1 MRSEAYSLGS
11 RLIACIAILASS
23 GLLSACIAEP
33 AGTVVLGL
41 NESNRDVI
49 VASSQHQVAPRVL
62 TAHTWGRL
70 FDDYRRP
77 SGEITV
83 FDTDC
88 HPLATL
94 PLTRAIDTL
103 RIGPQNEI
111 AFIGRG
117 DNILPSGIHQAPP
130 NPNGGGTLWAE
141 ATCP

>member
-1 MRSEAYSLGS
+1 MGFHRHSLTS
-11 RLIACIAILASS
+11 RLVGCLAILVLS
-23 GLLSACIAEP
+23 GLLSACISEP
-33 AGTVVLGL
+33 AGTVVYGL
-41 NESNRDVI
+41 NESDRDFI
-49 VASSQHQVAPRVL
+49 VASSHHNVAPRVL

-70 FDDYRRP
+70 FDDYGLP

-83 FDTDC
+83 YDTAC

-103 RIGPQNEI
+103 RIGSEEEI

-117 DNILPSGIHQAPP
+117 ADLLPSGVHRAPD
-130 NPNGGGTLWAE
+130 NPNGGGTTWAE